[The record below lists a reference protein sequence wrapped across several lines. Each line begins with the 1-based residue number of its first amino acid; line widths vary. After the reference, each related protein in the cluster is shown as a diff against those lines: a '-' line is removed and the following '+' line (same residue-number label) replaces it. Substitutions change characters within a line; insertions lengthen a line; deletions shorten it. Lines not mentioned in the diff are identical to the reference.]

1 MIVRPG
7 PDRARHADAPAHHLA
22 RLATRRAPVADP
34 GEACQQARAAG
45 LVVHRAD
52 PLNAETPLGML
63 PGRAVVPS
71 DRFYVRNHF
80 GIPALDAA
88 TSRLEVGGMA
98 GQPLSYTLADLRS
111 MPSQSVVVTL
121 ECAGNGRSGVDP
133 PAPGEQWGLGAV
145 GAAAWTGVPLTE
157 VLARAAPQAGA
168 REVVF
173 RGADRGPVEGHAG
186 PVHFERSLPI
196 SGLGSAGALLAYAMN
211 GQPLPAA
218 HGYPLR
224 LIVPGWY
231 GVASVKWLTSIEL
244 TDRAFHGHFQA
255 DRYHIGGEPL
265 TLQAVRSLI
274 TELRPGD
281 PAAPGEVVVCGL
293 AWSGAAPITRVEVS
307 LGGQPWQRAT
317 LTDPGHPYGWYSW
330 QLLARLEVPGSISV
344 RARATDAAGRTQ
356 PSRPAWNPL
365 GYANNAVH
373 RVRIGPSGCTAQRQ
387 TQRNDPPKG
396 ASMNRPEAARQAQQA
411 RAHRVLPT
419 RNPPRRGARRLPGR
433 SPSPH
438 HQPRSAA
445 RGTTLTLRDGSLVLI
460 RQVQTAD
467 VPLVADIFDRLS
479 PTSRWMRFLA
489 AKSHLTEAELRYLTD
504 IDHHNHEALAALD
517 HPGGDGLGVARYIRH
532 PHDPQAAEIAI
543 AVVDDWHRRG
553 LGTELM
559 SQLSDRARR
568 AGIGRLTA
576 LMSADNVAMA
586 RLLHTMGAKLIG
598 READTAE
605 YQIILAPNAEHNH
618 DWRA

>member
-1 MIVRPG
+1 MTARPG
-7 PDRARHADAPAHHLA
+7 PDKARHASAAAHYLA
-22 RLATRRAPVADP
+22 RLATRWAAVTDP
-34 GEACQQARAAG
+34 GAACQQARAAG

-63 PGRAVVPS
+63 PGGAVVPS

-88 TSRLEVGGMA
+88 TCRLEVGGLA
-98 GQPLSYTLADLRS
+98 GQPLSLTLADVRS
-111 MPSQSVVVTL
+111 MPSQTVVVTL

-157 VLARAAPQAGA
+157 VLARAAPLAGT

-173 RGADRGPVEGHAG
+173 RGADRGPVEGHGG

-244 TDRAFHGHFQA
+244 TDRAFNGHFQT
-255 DRYHIGGEPL
+255 DRYCIDGEPL

-281 PAAPGEVVVCGL
+281 PAEPGEVMVRGL
-293 AWSGAAPITRVEVS
+293 AWSGAAPITQVEVS
-307 LGGQPWQRAT
+307 LGGQPWQQAT
-317 LTDPGHPYGWYSW
+317 VTHPGQPHGWYSW
-330 QLLARLEVPGSISV
+330 QLLARMEAPGSITV

-356 PSRPAWNPL
+356 PSQPAWNPL

-373 RVRIGPSGCTAQRQ
+373 HVQIGATGCTAH
-387 TQRNDPPKG
+387 
-396 ASMNRPEAARQAQQA
+396 ARPSEMILRTAQA
-411 RAHRVLPT
+411 
-419 RNPPRRGARRLPGR
+419 
-433 SPSPH
+433 
-438 HQPRSAA
+438 
-445 RGTTLTLRDGSLVLI
+445 
-460 RQVQTAD
+460 
-467 VPLVADIFDRLS
+467 
-479 PTSRWMRFLA
+479 
-489 AKSHLTEAELRYLTD
+489 
-504 IDHHNHEALAALD
+504 
-517 HPGGDGLGVARYIRH
+517 
-532 PHDPQAAEIAI
+532 
-543 AVVDDWHRRG
+543 
-553 LGTELM
+553 
-559 SQLSDRARR
+559 
-568 AGIGRLTA
+568 
-576 LMSADNVAMA
+576 
-586 RLLHTMGAKLIG
+586 
-598 READTAE
+598 
-605 YQIILAPNAEHNH
+605 
-618 DWRA
+618 

>member
-1 MIVRPG
+1 MTARPG
-7 PDRARHADAPAHHLA
+7 RDRARDASAPAHYLA
-22 RLATRRAPVADP
+22 RLATRWAPVADP

-63 PGRAVVPS
+63 PGGAVVPS
-71 DRFYVRNHF
+71 DWFYIRNHF

-88 TSRLEVGGMA
+88 TCRLEVGGLA
-98 GQPLSYTLADLRS
+98 GQPLSLTLADLRS
-111 MPSQSVVVTL
+111 MPSQTVEVTL
-121 ECAGNGRSGVDP
+121 ECAGNGRSGMDP

-157 VLARAAPQAGA
+157 VLARAAPRAGV

-173 RGADRGPVEGHAG
+173 RGADRGPVEGRPG

-244 TDRAFHGHFQA
+244 TDRAFRGHFQA

-281 PAAPGEVVVCGL
+281 PAEPGEVMVCGL

-307 LGGQPWQRAT
+307 LGGQPWQQAA
-317 LTDPGHPYGWYSW
+317 LTDPRHPHGWYSW
-330 QLLARLEVPGSISV
+330 QLLARLEAPGSITV
-344 RARATDAAGRTQ
+344 RARATDAAGRAQ
-356 PSRPAWNPL
+356 PSQPAWNPL

-373 RVRIGPSGCTAQRQ
+373 HVQIAATGCTPQRQ
-387 TQRNDPPKG
+387 AQRND
-396 ASMNRPEAARQAQQA
+396 
-411 RAHRVLPT
+411 L
-419 RNPPRRGARRLPGR
+419 
-433 SPSPH
+433 
-438 HQPRSAA
+438 
-445 RGTTLTLRDGSLVLI
+445 
-460 RQVQTAD
+460 
-467 VPLVADIFDRLS
+467 
-479 PTSRWMRFLA
+479 
-489 AKSHLTEAELRYLTD
+489 
-504 IDHHNHEALAALD
+504 
-517 HPGGDGLGVARYIRH
+517 
-532 PHDPQAAEIAI
+532 
-543 AVVDDWHRRG
+543 
-553 LGTELM
+553 
-559 SQLSDRARR
+559 RR
-568 AGIGRLTA
+568 AQA
-576 LMSADNVAMA
+576 
-586 RLLHTMGAKLIG
+586 
-598 READTAE
+598 
-605 YQIILAPNAEHNH
+605 
-618 DWRA
+618 